1 MLRAVFSILIV
12 LCILWGLGFFSAM
25 ALICGRHV
33 PAFWGPVQELKA
45 HCPGL
50 HEQEVWLVSTDV
62 FIDIL
67 IFLVPIPLVLQ
78 IEMALTRKI
87 AVSIIFLFAIM

>member
-1 MLRAVFSILIV
+1 VFSILIV

-25 ALICGRHV
+25 AFICGRQV
-33 PAFWGPVQELKA
+33 PAFWGPVQDLKT

-50 HEQEVWLVSTDV
+50 HEQEIWLVSTDV
-62 FIDIL
+62 FIDIV

-78 IEMALTRKI
+78 IEMAFMRKI
-87 AVSIIFLFAIM
+87 AVSIIFFFAAM